1 MKEKCLQLKPKNRL
15 ILSKKFL
22 IISAVLFY
30 AYIMLNILTPILQD
44 DTDLSYIWTPIIKAL
59 LYSIA
64 ILVFKHHTEV
74 FLIPIVFNFI
84 SNCFSPLFILNI
96 KSFSILTILGVV
108 IEVAFCSIFVLSLYK
123 DLPLKITKIA
133 ASVRLV
139 FIAYQLFNK
148 QIFLYGFE
156 NIWGVVSS
164 LIFETAIFLVFFF
177 STREKNEEKHTPWN
191 KSKTLYVISA
201 ILFVLSLMISSA
213 TSMAFMVVEL
223 IIVGFVFAVAFW
235 LNSWKFPFES
245 FATVLLIAMI
255 IGLVMMI
262 IVLIVEGPNVTLGWQ
277 EEWHTCTKC
286 NGSGKVRNDL
296 GYYVTCPQCNGFRGM
311 EY

>member
-22 IISAVLFY
+22 IISVVLFY
-30 AYIMLNILTPILQD
+30 AYIMLNILTPILRGSSD
-44 DTDLSYIWTPIIKAL
+44 IEYIWTPIVKGLLYGIAL
-59 LYSIA
+59 LF
-64 ILVFKHHTEV
+64 FKQHTEV
-74 FLIPIVFNFI
+74 FLIPIIFNFI
-84 SNCFSPLFILNI
+84 SNCFSPLFLSNI
-96 KSFSILTILGVV
+96 KSFSILYILGVV
-108 IEVAFCSIFVLSLYK
+108 IEIAFCSIFVLALYK
-123 DLPLKITKIA
+123 DIPLKITKIA
-133 ASVRLV
+133 TSVRLI
-139 FIAYQLFNK
+139 FIAYQLFTP

-191 KSKTLYVISA
+191 KSKTLYLISA
-201 ILFVLSLMISSA
+201 ILFIISIVISSA

-223 IIVGFVFAVAFW
+223 ITMGFVIVGAIW

-245 FATVLLIAMI
+245 FATVLLVAMI
-255 IGLVMMI
+255 IGLVVMI
-262 IVLIVEGPNVTLGWQ
+262 GALIVEGPNVKLEWQ
-277 EEWHTCTKC
+277 EEWHTCMKC

-296 GYYVTCPQCNGFRGM
+296 GYYVTCPQCDGVGAF
-311 EY
+311 YY